1 MTDALKVIS
10 ENTAKSA
17 AISESGTVITR
28 RWSDVVFGADTDSE
42 NESEDPRSCREIAQ
56 DIFSRIRGENNNER
70 I

>member
-10 ENTAKSA
+10 ENTAKS
-17 AISESGTVITR
+17 ILSESGTIIAR
-28 RWSDVVFGADTDSE
+28 RWVDIAFGTDSDS
-42 NESEDPRSCREIAQ
+42 ESKAEDPRSCKEIAQ